1 MEITA
6 KDGMPKKVLK
16 AKDILTENGYTCV
29 LLSGD
34 EEYHSTERGVKPL
47 IDFLGSDK
55 DLGGFIAADKTVGLG
70 AAHLYVLLGTSA
82 VWAAVMSDAAYELLK
97 RYNIDVYCDNKVPY
111 IINRQGNGIC
121 PIEKAT
127 SGIEDP
133 EEALKVIKKTLLD
146 LNGKN

>member
-6 KDGMPKKVLK
+6 KDRMPEKVLK
-16 AKDILTENGYTCV
+16 AKDILTENGCTCV
-29 LLSGD
+29 LLSGNV
-34 EEYHSTERGVKPL
+34 EYRSTERGVKPL
-47 IDFLGSDK
+47 IDLLDSGK
-55 DLGGFIAADKTVGLG
+55 DLGGFIAADKTVGIG
-70 AAHLYVLLGTSA
+70 AAHLCVLIGVSA

-97 RYNIDVYCDNKVPY
+97 RYSIDAYCDNKVPY
-111 IINRQGNGIC
+111 IINREGNGIC

-146 LNGKN
+146 LKGKN

>member
-1 MEITA
+1 
-6 KDGMPKKVLK
+6 
-16 AKDILTENGYTCV
+16 
-29 LLSGD
+29 
-34 EEYHSTERGVKPL
+34 
-47 IDFLGSDK
+47 
-55 DLGGFIAADKTVGLG
+55 
-70 AAHLYVLLGTSA
+70 
-82 VWAAVMSDAAYELLK
+82 MSDAAYELLK